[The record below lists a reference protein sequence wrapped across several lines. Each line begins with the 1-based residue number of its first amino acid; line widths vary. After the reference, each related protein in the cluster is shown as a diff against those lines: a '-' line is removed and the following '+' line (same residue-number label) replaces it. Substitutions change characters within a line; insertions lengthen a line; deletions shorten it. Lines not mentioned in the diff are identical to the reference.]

1 MSVIL
6 STSATMVPYNSTVQI
21 SAITKRFDMQTTF
34 YLALAFAMGLI
45 MSIYLPMNS
54 SVAKYL
60 GSAITANVTFFF
72 IALLTSILIF
82 LLSGRFNTIN
92 HLKDVPAVFYL
103 TGFISA
109 FVVLGTTFLIPH
121 IGARKFFILLIT
133 GQVLMAI
140 IVSHFGILESPQD
153 PISMKKMIGAALVLA
168 GAIFSTY

>member
-1 MSVIL
+1 
-6 STSATMVPYNSTVQI
+6 
-21 SAITKRFDMQTTF
+21 MQTTL
-34 YLALAFAMGLI
+34 YIALAFAMGLI

-72 IALLTSILIF
+72 IALLTSVIIF
-82 LLSGRFNTIN
+82 LFSGQVNTIQ
-92 HLKDVPAVFYL
+92 HLKDVPLLLYL

-133 GQVLMAI
+133 GQILMAI
-140 IVSHFGILESPQD
+140 VVSHFGLLESPKD
-153 PISMKKMIGAALVLA
+153 PINLKKTIGAVLVLA